1 MHAAIETGIARA
13 AFEETLVR
21 VRQARPWIDSAVEQA
36 TDDPLTQFQLGRVVA
51 DVRASEVLL
60 KQAARSI
67 DAARPNP
74 TIREHCKSFSR
85 CSESSC
91 TQHRNRFKSRFE
103 ID

>member
-1 MHAAIETGIARA
+1 M
-13 AFEETLVR
+13 
-21 VRQARPWIDSAVEQA
+21 
-36 TDDPLTQFQLGRVVA
+36 VA

-74 TIREHCKSFSR
+74 TIVRSIAKASLDVAKVRAHSTE
-85 CSESSC
+85 
-91 TQHRNRFKSRFE
+91 TAFKSRFE